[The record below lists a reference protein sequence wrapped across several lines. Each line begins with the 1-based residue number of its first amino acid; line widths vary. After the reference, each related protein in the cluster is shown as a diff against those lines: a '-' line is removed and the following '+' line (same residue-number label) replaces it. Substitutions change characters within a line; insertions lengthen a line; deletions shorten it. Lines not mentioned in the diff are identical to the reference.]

1 MFSFLELQPT
11 LLDMSHNP
19 SGGDYPNTAS
29 LNSLISTLMCH
40 YQPSVGV
47 QEDKSRFRIDMN
59 DQGLF
64 NQGTLVTSKWNETEK
79 WVNKNADSSPIARN
93 SSNSTHRDSA
103 MSVEQERISLH
114 TAFNKVRFLYCTS

>member
-1 MFSFLELQPT
+1 
-11 LLDMSHNP
+11 MSHNP

-40 YQPSVGV
+40 YQPSIGV
-47 QEDKSRFRIDMN
+47 QEDNSRFRIDVN

-79 WVNKNADSSPIARN
+79 WVNKNADSPPIARN
-93 SSNSTHRDSA
+93 GSKLTHRDSV
-103 MSVEQERISLH
+103 MSIEQGRISLH
-114 TAFNKVRFLYCTS
+114 SGFNKVRVLYRTS